1 MVLETNKG
9 NIMTKLIKRS
19 GYNLTYT
26 SDKGNI
32 EVVNCTNP
40 NLYATTGYF
49 IRLSMPVPSEVSAK
63 CYRTAK
69 QASKAAYNAM
79 A

>member
-1 MVLETNKG
+1 MA
-9 NIMTKLIKRS
+9 KLIKRN

-32 EVVNCTNP
+32 EIVNCTNP
-40 NLYATTGYF
+40 SLYVTTGYF
-49 IRLSMPVPSEVSAK
+49 IRLSMSVPSEVSVK

-69 QASKAAYNAM
+69 QAAQAAYNAM
-79 A
+79 V